1 MSAEQLIANLE
12 QLGREFQEMIRPLAD
27 EQAIRAAQAQF
38 LGKKGKV
45 SEVMK
50 ELGRLPPAER
60 PRVGAAVNR
69 VKAEIEDHVA
79 SRLGELAGAAARTD
93 LARTVDVT
101 LPARPVGGGHL
112 HLLTQVRLEA
122 VQIFAELG
130 FVVAEGPQIET
141 DWHTFEALGTPKDH
155 PARDMQDT
163 FYVSDEIVLRSH
175 TSPVQIRTMQTQAPP
190 IRIVAPGHVFRR
202 DDDATH
208 SPMFTQL
215 EGLAVDEGI
224 SFTDLKG
231 VLIHFVSRFFARD
244 LTVRFRP
251 SYFPFVEPGAE
262 VDMQCSFCMGVP
274 QGLPRAE
281 DARPRF
287 AAGER
292 DRSPSGAGGGC
303 RLCKGTGWLE
313 IGGSG
318 MVDPIVFGHVGIDAE
333 RYTGFAFGMG
343 LERMAMLRN
352 GVDNI
357 KFYYEG
363 DVRFLEQF

>member
-1 MSAEQLIANLE
+1 MSADQLIASLE
-12 QLGREFQEMIRPLAD
+12 QLGAEFQQIIQPLSD

-38 LGKKGKV
+38 LGKKGRV
-45 SEVMK
+45 SDVMK
-50 ELGRLPPAER
+50 ELSRLPPADR
-60 PRVGAAVNR
+60 PVVGAAVNR
-69 VKAEIEDHVA
+69 VKAEIEEQVA
-79 SRLGELAGAAARTD
+79 QRLRELADVVARAD
-93 LARTVDVT
+93 LARSVDVT
-101 LPARPVGGGHL
+101 LPARPLGAGHL

-122 VQIFAELG
+122 VRIFSELG

-163 FYVSDEIVLRSH
+163 FYVSEEIVLRSH

-231 VLIHFVSRFFARD
+231 VLIHFVSQFFQQD
-244 LTVRFRP
+244 LQVRFRP

-262 VDMQCSFCMGVP
+262 VDMQCTFC
-274 QGLPRAE
+274 R
-281 DARPRF
+281 
-287 AAGER
+287 
-292 DRSPSGAGGGC
+292 GAGGSC
-303 RLCKGTGWLE
+303 RLCKGTGWIE

-318 MVDPIVFGHVGIDAE
+318 MVDPVVFGHVNIDPE

-343 LERMAMLRN
+343 LERMAMLRH
-352 GVDNI
+352 GVNDI
-357 KFYYEG
+357 KYYYEG

>member
-1 MSAEQLIANLE
+1 MSDTADSTIQQLDAFGAEFAE
-12 QLGREFQEMIRPLAD
+12 VIRPLSD
-27 EQAIRAAQAQF
+27 EQSIRAAQALF

-45 SEVMK
+45 AELMK
-50 ELGRLPPAER
+50 GLGKLPPSDR
-60 PRVGAAVNR
+60 PKVGAAANR
-69 VKAEIEDHVA
+69 VKQAIENETARRLAELVE
-79 SRLGELAGAAARTD
+79 AAAKAD

-101 LPARPVGGGHL
+101 LPPRPVDGGHL

-141 DWHTFEALGTPKDH
+141 DWHTFEALAIPKDH

-163 FYVSDEIVLRSH
+163 FYLSEEIVLRTH
-175 TSPVQIRTMQTQAPP
+175 TSPVQVRTMLTQPPP

-202 DDDATH
+202 DDDPTH

-224 SFTDLKG
+224 SFADLKG
-231 VLIHFVSRFFARD
+231 ALIHFVSRFFQRD
-244 LTVRFRP
+244 LTVRLRP

-262 VDMQCSFCMGVP
+262 VDMQCSFCMG
-274 QGLPRAE
+274 
-281 DARPRF
+281 
-287 AAGER
+287 
-292 DRSPSGAGGGC
+292 SGC
-303 RLCKGTGWLE
+303 RICKGTGWVE
-313 IGGSG
+313 IGGAG
-318 MVDPIVFGHVGIDAE
+318 MVDPEVFAHCKIDSE

-343 LERMAMLRN
+343 LERMAMLRHN
-352 GVDNI
+352 VNDI

-363 DVRFLEQF
+363 DLRFLEQF